1 MIFPDIK
8 GNDKIKKSLSELQN
22 RMPHAIIIDGGSA
35 QLRETLAEHLTMW
48 AVCESDGEKP
58 CGVCKGCTLAK
69 AKSHSDI
76 FYAKG
81 EGKTEIYNK
90 DIMSFIIKDAYIK
103 PYISEKKVYILSE
116 CDRKF
121 PVISQNIFL
130 KTLEEPPLDVLFI
143 MTCESAK
150 SLLETIRSRAAA
162 FTLESEL
169 SYDEEELSLAK
180 EIVTGITARSE
191 MELLKAT
198 YKLDARNKAL
208 NVLNLVILLLR
219 DGLAVYLGGEAE
231 LDDESAQTLC
241 KKLTKKNYIDLIE
254 ITKDSKTKITQNVGL
269 KLVSTDL
276 CAKYRR
282 TLWQR

>member
-8 GNDKIKKSLSELQN
+8 GNEKIKTSLSGLQS

-35 QLRETLAEHLTMW
+35 QLRETLADHLAMW
-48 AVCESDGEKP
+48 AVCESGGEKP
-58 CGVCKGCTLAK
+58 CGACKGCTLAK

-76 FYAKG
+76 YYAKG

-150 SLLETIRSRAAA
+150 SLLETIRSRAFS

-169 SYDEEELSLAK
+169 SCDEEELSLAK

-198 YKLDARNKAL
+198 YKLDSRNKSL
-208 NVLNLVILLLR
+208 NVLDLIIMLLR
-219 DGLAVYLGGEAE
+219 DGLALYLGGEAE
-231 LDDESAQTLC
+231 LDAETARTLC
-241 KKLTKKNYIDLIE
+241 KKLTKKNYMELIE
-254 ITKDSKTKITQNVGL
+254 ITKDAKTKILQNVGL

>member
-1 MIFPDIK
+1 MIFPEIK

-35 QLRETLAEHLTMW
+35 QLRETLADHLAMW

-208 NVLNLVILLLR
+208 NVLDLVILLLR

-254 ITKDSKTKITQNVGL
+254 ITKDSETKITQNVGL

>member
-1 MIFPDIK
+1 MIFPEIK
-8 GNDKIKKSLSELQN
+8 GNEKIKESLAKLQS

-35 QLRETLAEHLTMW
+35 QLRETLADHLAMW
-48 AVCESDGEKP
+48 AVCESDEEKP
-58 CGVCKGCTLAK
+58 CGVCKGCKLAK

-76 FYAKG
+76 YYAKG

-150 SLLETIRSRAAA
+150 SLLETIRSRAFS
-162 FTLESEL
+162 FTLESEI
-169 SYDEEELSLAK
+169 SYDEEELDLAK

-198 YKLDARNKAL
+198 YKLDSRNKSL
-208 NVLNLVILLLR
+208 NVLELIIMLLR

-231 LDDESAQTLC
+231 LDEDTARTLC
-241 KKLTKKNYIDLIE
+241 KKLTKKNYIELIE
-254 ITKDSKTKITQNVGL
+254 ITKDAKTKITQNVGL

>member
-8 GNDKIKKSLSELQN
+8 GNEKLKESLSGLES
-22 RMPHAIIIDGGSA
+22 RMPHAVIIEGGSVE
-35 QLRETLAEHLTMW
+35 LREALADHLAMW

-58 CGVCKGCTLAK
+58 CGKCKGCTLSK

-76 FYAKG
+76 YYAKG

-150 SLLETIRSRAAA
+150 SLLETIRSRAVT

-180 EIVTGITARSE
+180 EIVTGITARTE

-208 NVLNLVILLLR
+208 NVLDLVILLLR

-231 LDDESAQTLC
+231 LDAEIAQTLC

-254 ITKDSKTKITQNVGL
+254 ITKDSRTKITQNVGL